1 MGEEREEYEL
11 RSEMGR
17 FEVDFGSARLDGMV
31 YHRSNH
37 PPARYLSS
45 ERCFYLFLSKSSPI
59 SFLHHHAAHA
69 TPQLGRLTIPQV
81 GREDMCTDWDGLCGS
96 VFVSSPVWH
105 RCTPRSPL
113 LSDLHPNIPLL
124 TP

>member
-45 ERCFYLFLSKSSPI
+45 ERCFYLSFPSHLPSPSYI
-59 SFLHHHAAHA
+59 TTRP
-69 TPQLGRLTIPQV
+69 TPHL
-81 GREDMCTDWDGLCGS
+81 
-96 VFVSSPVWH
+96 
-105 RCTPRSPL
+105 
-113 LSDLHPNIPLL
+113 N
-124 TP
+124 